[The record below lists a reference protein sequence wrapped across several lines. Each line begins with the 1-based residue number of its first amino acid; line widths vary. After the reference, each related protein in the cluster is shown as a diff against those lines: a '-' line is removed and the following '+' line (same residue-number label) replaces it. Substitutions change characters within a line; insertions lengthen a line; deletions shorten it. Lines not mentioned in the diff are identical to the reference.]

1 MKFSQK
7 LSCVMLLL
15 LAASFALGGGLFVRR
30 NFLDQL
36 EDTARQQEQNHRMQ
50 CYALEAEV
58 RGLMARGET
67 VTGEALAAR
76 AETLAG
82 YAGGEE
88 AGGLRLVDSAGAVLA
103 DTFSP
108 SAAQAAEAVFPMG
121 EADYVLRRE
130 GAETYLFLETSL
142 SSASDTYLVRTAAE
156 VTGLF
161 RARDRQLLRLWQME
175 LFTLVLAG
183 AAAVAVS
190 RSLTK
195 PLEQLSRA
203 AGRIADGD
211 YAART
216 GVETQDEIGQVSR
229 HFDRMAAAVAQNVAA
244 LELSVRQRDDFLGA
258 FTHELKT
265 PMTAI
270 IGYADMLR
278 DLQVTPGEQ
287 KTAAGYIFSEA
298 KRLEL
303 LSRKL
308 LQLEGLAGEAVAL
321 RPVRLA
327 SVLQSVAAALE
338 PLFPSLRWEI
348 SCPPGLTALADE
360 ALLQDLVY
368 NLAHNAAKAK
378 PRDEAVHL
386 SARPAAGGVRLCVWD
401 KGQGIPQS
409 ELARITE
416 PFYMVDKSRA
426 RAQNGS
432 GLGLALCQKIAEAHG
447 TSLAFESAP
456 GKGTAVTVLL
466 AEGGRPECAT

>member
-15 LAASFALGGGLFVRR
+15 LAASFALGGGLFVRQ

-36 EDTARQQEQNHRMQ
+36 AETARQQELNHRMQ

-88 AGGLRLVDSAGAVLA
+88 AGGLRLVDSAGTVLA
-103 DTFSP
+103 DTFSQG
-108 SAAQAAEAVFPMG
+108 AASAAEAVFPIG
-121 EADYVLRRE
+121 EDAYELRRA
-130 GAETYLFLETSL
+130 GTETYLFLETSL
-142 SSASDTYLVRTAAE
+142 SSASDTYLVRTAAG
-156 VTGLF
+156 VTALF

-175 LFTLVLAG
+175 LFTLMLAG

-216 GVETQDEIGQVSR
+216 GVETKDEIGQVSR
-229 HFDRMAAAVAQNVAA
+229 HFDRMAGAVQQNVAD

-278 DLQVTPGEQ
+278 ELQVDPQEQ
-287 KTAAGYIFSEA
+287 QTAAGYIFSEA

-308 LQLEGLAGEAVAL
+308 LQLEGLAGEAIEL
-321 RPVRLA
+321 RPVLMA
-327 SVLQSVAAALE
+327 PVLQSAATALA
-338 PLFPSLRWEI
+338 PLFPRLQWDI
-348 SCPPGLTALADE
+348 SCPPGLKAMADE
-360 ALLQDLVY
+360 TLLQDLVY

-378 PRDEAVHL
+378 PRDGKVHL
-386 SARPAAGGVRLCVWD
+386 LAQPVHDGICLGVWD

-426 RAQNGS
+426 RAQGGS
-432 GLGLALCQKIAEAHG
+432 GMGLALCQKIAQAHG
-447 TSLAFESAP
+447 AELTFQSTP
-456 GKGTAVTVLL
+456 GEGTVVTVILQ
-466 AEGGRPECAT
+466 AEGGGMA